1 MTDLT
6 TAKQVKTYCTKI
18 GSDPLLVQGAGGNI
32 SWKDG
37 EMLWIK
43 ASGTWL
49 AHAEKQEIFIPV
61 NLAHL
66 RLKIAEEN
74 FSVAPKVLGDSSLK
88 PSIETILHALMP
100 HKIVVHLHA
109 IEILAHLVR
118 KTPLQDFKKLIGDAV
133 KWVFVDYFK
142 PGAELAQAVSMQLA
156 KHHGADVVF
165 LKNHGL
171 VIGGDDIKGI
181 EFSLSKLLS
190 LLQNNIHHLQVKTQP
205 PEFMIDGYVPSKD
218 KEVNKLATVD
228 ELTTKLET
236 DWALYPDHVVF
247 LGEKATIIKSS
258 LSSYDL
264 YNISITK
271 PPFVFVVGK
280 GVYESTTI
288 NDAQRIQLRCYYEVL
303 TRQVVSENLES
314 LTSFQVAELLN
325 WEAEKYRISVSS

>member
-190 LLQNNIHHLQVKTQP
+190 LLQNNIHHLQVILK
-205 PEFMIDGYVPSKD
+205 
-218 KEVNKLATVD
+218 
-228 ELTTKLET
+228 
-236 DWALYPDHVVF
+236 
-247 LGEKATIIKSS
+247 IKH
-258 LSSYDL
+258 
-264 YNISITK
+264 N
-271 PPFVFVVGK
+271 
-280 GVYESTTI
+280 
-288 NDAQRIQLRCYYEVL
+288 
-303 TRQVVSENLES
+303 
-314 LTSFQVAELLN
+314 LLN
-325 WEAEKYRISVSS
+325 S